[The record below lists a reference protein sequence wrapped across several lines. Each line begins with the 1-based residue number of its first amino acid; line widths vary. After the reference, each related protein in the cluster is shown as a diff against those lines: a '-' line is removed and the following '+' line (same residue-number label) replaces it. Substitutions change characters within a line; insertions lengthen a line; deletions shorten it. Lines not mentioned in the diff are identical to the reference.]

1 MITSVRNAKVL
12 DAAKLKKRGLR
23 EERGLFLVEG
33 AQGVGEALRASVVE
47 TVFHVPGSTGRVPEV
62 VEAARATGVP
72 TDEVSEQVM
81 AHLTSAVTP
90 QGVVAVA
97 RFVDVPLARVPP
109 EGVVPFLCAVRDPGN
124 AGTILRSADAAG
136 AAGVVFTTGSVDVYN
151 AKAVRASAGSLFHLP
166 VVREVDAAD
175 AVAAFRTGGVQVL
188 AAAAD
193 GDVSVY
199 DTDLTGPTV
208 LLLGNEAWGLPSD
221 VRDLADRSVRIPIAG
236 AAESLNLAAA
246 ATLLLFEAARQRA
259 IRPALARPIVRGA
272 SAGAGGDGDLASVI
286 SASVH
291 DLRLP
296 LTALKGFAST
306 LVDRWDRFPEASR
319 KEMIEGML
327 LDIERVSAMIAL
339 MVDAAKISQG
349 RVGRTPERR
358 DVAEALEWLAELYA
372 RSRDY
377 PEVQASGNAEAAIDR
392 ERLQSLLLALSDG
405 AMWWGQEGPIV
416 VEARPNEGGAVIEV
430 RRGGPGPT
438 AEDLEGMFGG
448 PGTEGSKIGL
458 HIARRVA
465 EAVGGSL
472 VAAGGEGVTFRLE
485 LPG

>member
-23 EERGLFLVEG
+23 EQRGLFLVEG
-33 AQGVGEALRASVVE
+33 AQAAAEALRAGVVE
-47 TVFHVPGSTGRVPEV
+47 TVFHVPGSAGRVPEV
-62 VEAARATGVP
+62 VSAAHAGGVP
-72 TDEVSEQVM
+72 TEEVSDHVM

-97 RFVDVPLARVPP
+97 RFVDVPLAQVPP
-109 EGVVPFLCAVRDPGN
+109 DGVVPILCAVRDPGN

-166 VVREVDAAD
+166 VVREVGVAD
-175 AVAAFRTGGVQVL
+175 AVAAFRRRGARVL

-208 LLLGNEAWGLPSD
+208 LLLGNEAWGLPPE
-221 VRDLADRSVRIPIAG
+221 VRDLADRAVRVPIVG

-246 ATLLLFEAARQRA
+246 ATLLLFEGARQRA
-259 IRPALARPIVRGA
+259 TRAAVVRPVVRGA
-272 SAGAGGDGDLASVI
+272 ASGGDGDVASVI

-319 KEMIEGML
+319 KEMVEGML
-327 LDIERVSAMIAL
+327 LDIERVSAMIGL
-339 MVDAAKISQG
+339 MVDAARISQG
-349 RVGRTPERR
+349 RVGRAAERR
-358 DVAEALEWLAELYA
+358 DVAEGLAWLAELYA

-377 PEVQASGNAEAAIDR
+377 PEVRATGSAEAAIDR
-392 ERLQSLLLALSDG
+392 ERLQALLLALCDG

-430 RRGGPGPT
+430 RRGGPGPS
-438 AEDLEGMFGG
+438 AEELDGMFGG

-458 HIARRVA
+458 HMARRVA
-465 EAVGGSL
+465 EALGGSL
-472 VAAGGEGVTFRLE
+472 VAAGGDGITFRLE